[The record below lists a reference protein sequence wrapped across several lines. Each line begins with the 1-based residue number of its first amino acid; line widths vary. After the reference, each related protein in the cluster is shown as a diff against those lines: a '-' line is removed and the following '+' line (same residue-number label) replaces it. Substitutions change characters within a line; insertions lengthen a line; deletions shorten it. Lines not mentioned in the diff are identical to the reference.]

1 MRKLVMS
8 ELFDMGHSFFE
19 GSLHLAY
26 LTVFAAGVLI
36 AYVATKQNVLA
47 DISWNWMFVDIL
59 WVHDSLRHRG
69 IGTRLME
76 LAEEKARE
84 RGCQY
89 AYLDTF
95 SFQACPFYERLGY
108 EVFGILDDF
117 PNGHKRYFMK
127 KSLHTFQERIKE

>member
-1 MRKLVMS
+1 
-8 ELFDMGHSFFE
+8 
-19 GSLHLAY
+19 
-26 LTVFAAGVLI
+26 
-36 AYVATKQNVLA
+36 
-47 DISWNWMFVDIL
+47 MFVVIL

-95 SFQACPFYERLGY
+95 SFQACPFYKRLGY
-108 EVFGILDDF
+108 EVFGTLDDF

-127 KSLHTFQERIKE
+127 KSLHTFQGGNHEHSHRIEDKGYPCDVRNTREP